1 MNEFNSQVCTS
12 VEQSKRLLAMGL
24 KPETADMYITNMSIK
39 GFQYTDPWQIG
50 SKPYK
55 DAMSFWAEKG
65 IKLENENWEIIPAWS
80 LHRLMEMLPN
90 EIPMEDYYLILGV
103 SFNCVYYADNEFAEV
118 FQSFDGNTYSCIIKC
133 VEWLIKEGYF
143 NKEYLKQ

>member
-1 MNEFNSQVCTS
+1 MNEVKFNTQICTTR
-12 VEQSKRLLAMGL
+12 EQSERLLAIGL

-80 LHRLMEMLPN
+80 LHRLMIIGDIGKSGFTNVHEAYN
-90 EIPMEDYYLILGV
+90 TCISLIASHVRFGL
-103 SFNCVYYADNEFAEV
+103 
-118 FQSFDGNTYSCIIKC
+118 
-133 VEWLIKEGYF
+133 L
-143 NKEYLKQ
+143 NKEYFKK